1 MTQHCTNLP
10 GIVEVRWVETDM
22 LSPNIEAKYLAGLPV
37 AVLAESYAL
46 DVHGTAECQ
55 AVEEHESNG
64 RVEKTTLTF
73 QTLSDVPQKRNVAWC
88 VKQASGQWWLIGTK
102 EQHWPTVKVTTN
114 TGKPEGEAAIKTV
127 EVTHVALKSLIPV
140 AV

>member
-10 GIVEVRWVETDM
+10 GIVEVRWVEAEM

-37 AVLAESYAL
+37 AMLAESYAL
-46 DVHGTAECQ
+46 DVHGTAEFQ
-55 AVEEHESNG
+55 AVEEHESTG
-64 RVEKTTLTF
+64 RVEKTTLSF
-73 QTLSDVPQKRNVAWC
+73 QILSDMPRKRNVVWC
-88 VKQASGQWWLIGTK
+88 VKQASGQWWLIGSR
-102 EQHWPTVKVTTN
+102 ERHWPTVKVTTN

-140 AV
+140 TV